1 MSANRRARVLKLRWQ
16 CFFLFNF
23 ALSVALLRSSDS
35 TNANSGKVMLT
46 VDFESKTGWAL
57 LEVGGGQGALKVEPL
72 PVSTAGGSNALQVV
86 VTRIGER
93 CGVAFSGQDRISVES
108 GQWYDLTF
116 RARTEKREN
125 DRGYGLTVS
134 LESSDGKR
142 VCARTTLPE
151 VGGEWRDYT
160 VALHTR
166 LAQSDGVLIITLSE
180 PGTIWF
186 DDITLKQRQTGRETR
201 TP

>member
-1 MSANRRARVLKLRWQ
+1 MSANRLAPVLKLSWQ
-16 CFFLFNF
+16 VFLLSNF
-23 ALSVALLRSSDS
+23 ALSVALLHGSDS
-35 TNANSGKVMLT
+35 TNVSSGKVVLT
-46 VDFESKTGWAL
+46 VDFETKAGWAL
-57 LEVGGGQGALKVEPL
+57 LEVGGGQGALKVEPIPAL
-72 PVSTAGGSNALQVV
+72 TSGGSNVLQVA

-93 CGVAFSGQDRISVES
+93 CGVRFSSQNRIPVQSD
-108 GQWYDLTF
+108 QWYDLTF

-125 DRGYGLTVS
+125 DRGYALTVS
-134 LESSDGKR
+134 LESPDGKR

-160 VALHTR
+160 VALHSR
-166 LAQSDGVLIITLSE
+166 LAHAEAVLIITLSE

-186 DDITLKQRQTGRETR
+186 DDVTLKQRQTGRETR